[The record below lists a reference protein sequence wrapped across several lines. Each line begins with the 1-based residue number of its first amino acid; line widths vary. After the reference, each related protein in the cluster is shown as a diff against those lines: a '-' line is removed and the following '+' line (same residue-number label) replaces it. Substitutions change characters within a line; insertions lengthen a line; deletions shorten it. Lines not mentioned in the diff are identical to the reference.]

1 MRYPP
6 TKQEPE
12 IKKDEKGMVLFW
24 NEAYCNRVASP
35 GHRMPIIYDVVEL
48 VSSPF
53 GQARQFILCEERR
66 MQYVVVNKYK

>member
-6 TKQEPE
+6 AKQEPE

-24 NEAYCNRVASP
+24 NEAFRNLRASP
-35 GHRMPIIYDVVEL
+35 GHRMPIIYDVFEL

-53 GQARQFILCEERR
+53 GQAQSICP
-66 MQYVVVNKYK
+66 KKAAH